1 MSMPNW
7 VPQSPRWLILTTS
20 WPTHSS
26 RRQILSPIIVDL
38 PIYLSMI
45 LSWLRAY
52 KRRNKLP
59 SFLIFNISISKSIY
73 LRCPTCISLAMLGE
87 EKSTSALRLTP
98 NLGGLTPR
106 FNSSPTWSAT
116 KSLLRNILINPGP
129 WTSTCKMFRYVYLVH
144 DNSQQIYLYMYCQ
157 CVVPITFLKNNYLLW
172 LFLLRILSI
181 HLKF

>member
-7 VPQSPRWLILTTS
+7 VPQSPRWLILRTS

-26 RRQILSPIIVDL
+26 RRQTLSPMIVDL

-45 LSWLRAY
+45 FSWLRAH
-52 KRRNKLP
+52 KRKNKSP
-59 SFLIFNISISKSIY
+59 SFFIFNISISKSIY

-98 NLGGLTPR
+98 NLGGLTPW
-106 FNSSPTWSAT
+106 FNSSLTCSDT

-129 WTSTCKMFRYVYLVH
+129 WTSTYDMYRYVYMIIH
-144 DNSQQIYLYMYCQ
+144 SKFIYIANM
-157 CVVPITFLKNNYLLW
+157 
-172 LFLLRILSI
+172 
-181 HLKF
+181 